1 MKMGRALIGSL
12 LLHAG
17 VLALAF
23 LNWNTLPDAKPV
35 VSVPVQIVAELPE
48 RSMAAAPFD
57 ETAVLEPVPEPAP
70 AEPVPTPEPEP
81 VLTPP
86 APKQPVPE
94 VKKETKKPEPKKLE
108 PVKSAKTKPDPKGT
122 QKPKPQTLDLGA
134 LSQYQSSPPKS
145 NTRTPARP
153 TRTPTDG
160 SSARGSAA
168 ADTGPAL
175 NALTAKLQRLWSP
188 NCDVPGGDQVRAVIA
203 FTISPNGRVIK
214 GPEWQNPRNDPVWQA
229 AAGRAQ
235 AAVKKGEL
243 YDNLPDGLY
252 NQPLEITFNAQ
263 KACAGA

>member
-48 RSMAAAPFD
+48 RSMAAAPVD

-81 VLTPP
+81 VPTPP

-108 PVKSAKTKPDPKGT
+108 PVKPAKTKPDPKGT
-122 QKPKPQTLDLGA
+122 QKQKPQTLDLDS
-134 LSQYQSSPPKS
+134 LSQVKSSPPKS

-160 SSARGSAA
+160 SSTRGSAA
-168 ADTGPAL
+168 ADTGLAL
-175 NALTAKLQRLWSP
+175 NQVISRLQQLWSP
-188 NCDVPGGDQVRAVIA
+188 NCDVPGAERVNPEIT

-214 GPEWQNPRNDPVWQA
+214 GPEWTNRRADPLWEA
-229 AAGRAQ
+229 AAVRAQ

-243 YDNLPDGLY
+243 FSGLPDELY
-252 NQPLEITFNAQ
+252 NRPLAITFRGDQ
-263 KACAGA
+263 ACRGR